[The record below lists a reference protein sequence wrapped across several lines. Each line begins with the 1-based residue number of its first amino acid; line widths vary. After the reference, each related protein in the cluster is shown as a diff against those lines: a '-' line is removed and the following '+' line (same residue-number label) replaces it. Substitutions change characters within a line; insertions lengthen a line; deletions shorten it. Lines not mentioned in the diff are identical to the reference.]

1 MYFDQKKCSSIMENY
16 QRQTLEFIKKTWMQ
30 EQLFELFESVTDD
43 FLYESPLTN
52 AKGFEW
58 FAKYVE
64 SVKSGFSNIDLS
76 FRNIYS
82 DDRSS
87 VAYYTVSAKHT
98 GVILGIEPSGNKV
111 KFDVF
116 TYLEFEESEVRYMRS
131 VFDVFELKTQM
142 GIR

>member
-1 MYFDQKKCSSIMENY
+1 MEDY
-16 QRQTLEFIKKTWMQ
+16 QRKTLEFIKKTWMKDHIY
-30 EQLFELFESVTDD
+30 ELFEEVTDD

-82 DDRSS
+82 DEKSS
-87 VAYYTVSAKHT
+87 VAYYTVAAKHT
-98 GVILGIEPSGNKV
+98 GVILGLEPTGNKV

-116 TYLEFEESEVRYMRS
+116 TYFEFEDTEVRYMRT

-142 GIR
+142 GIK